1 MVIGVEDYDQLVQT
15 MSEVVAEVN
24 YLGEDGMEFDGEQI
38 YIKW

>member
-15 MSEVVAEVN
+15 MNEVFAEVN
-24 YLGEDGMEFDGEQI
+24 YLGKDGMKFDGEQI